1 MKRRALV
8 IGLML
13 LALASSAVPGQA
25 QVHVSIG
32 INLPAPPS
40 LVIIPS
46 TPVAYAPAVPA
57 NVFFYGG
64 QYWIFAN
71 DAWHVGPT
79 YGGPWVFVEPP
90 YIPLPLLTVPVR
102 YFRAPPPAWRQ
113 WRRDV
118 PPRWEPGWGHE
129 WHQAH
134 ADYVQPQWEKAGKGQ
149 KQSSKGQDKHAKEM
163 EKGGK
168 GHSK

>member
-13 LALASSAVPGQA
+13 LATRQTSAVPGQA

-64 QYWIFAN
+64 QYSISPTMPGTSARRT
-71 DAWHVGPT
+71 AGPGCSSSRRT
-79 YGGPWVFVEPP
+79 F
-90 YIPLPLLTVPVR
+90 PLPLLTVPVR

-118 PPRWEPGWGHE
+118 PPRWEPG
-129 WHQAH
+129 
-134 ADYVQPQWEKAGKGQ
+134 
-149 KQSSKGQDKHAKEM
+149 
-163 EKGGK
+163 
-168 GHSK
+168 